1 MRLRFLAAAGPSPAL
16 DALTRGLATASSL
29 ALKPVVRAPG
39 LAVWAIAG
47 TPYVAAIDGAGI
59 AVGLLFDRGDD
70 RPLQHLPDP
79 LPSAED
85 FLAHVWGAYVLLAPN
100 REGSHAVLRDPS
112 GAVTAYHCRSGSLD
126 IYASDVALLAAASA
140 ECLVPDP
147 EFLRQWLTYPALRTG
162 RTGVRGVRELVPG
175 SALRRAGASEQWS
188 LPWSP
193 WDYARPDDA
202 IDDFD
207 TAAALI
213 REAICRTVPRL
224 ADAAADV
231 VVQLS
236 GGLDSSI
243 VAAALAHAG
252 RPFRAVTFATRAPDG
267 DERVHAREVARHFGA
282 ELVELAEGVA
292 TPDFQ
297 QPAPLALR
305 PRPNALLQ
313 RVHRAFANHLA
324 LTGADLTLDGSG
336 GDNVFCYLA
345 SASPAL
351 DAFGRH
357 GARAGLGAIHDLA
370 RLHGTTV
377 WAVAR
382 AALRRSRRPR
392 AGWPRDESF
401 LARGA
406 AAAQPSVHP
415 WLEPPAWAQRGT
427 LEHVQSIAGIH
438 HFLADPA
445 NGAVAALHPL
455 LAQPVLEACL
465 RIPSWLWVR
474 GGRDRAVARAAFRGL
489 LSDRILSRRSKGHLS
504 SLFMGGYMAGR
515 TQLEAML
522 LEGRMAQAGLLDR
535 TAIGDYLRRE
545 GQPADAGYMR
555 LLELAS
561 AEAWLR
567 SFER

>member
-1 MRLRFLAAAGPSPAL
+1 MRLRFLAAAGAGSAL
-16 DALTRGLATASSL
+16 DALTARVAAASSL
-29 ALKPVVRAPG
+29 SLQPVLRAPE
-39 LAVWAIAG
+39 LAVWAAPG
-47 TPYVAAIDGAGI
+47 TPHLAAPGGPAV
-59 AVGLLFDRGDD
+59 AVGLLFERSDD
-70 RPLQHLPDP
+70 RRLEHLPVP

-85 FLAHVWGAYVLLAPN
+85 FLTRFWGAYVLLTSRGEA
-100 REGSHAVLRDPS
+100 GHAVLRDPS
-112 GAVTAYHCRSGSLD
+112 GGITAYHRRCGALD
-126 IYASDVALLAAASA
+126 VYASDAAMLTAAGA
-140 ECLVPDP
+140 ERLEPDP
-147 EFLRQWLTYPALRTG
+147 EFLRQWLTYPALRSG

-175 SALRRAGASEQWS
+175 SVLRRTGASEQWS

-193 WDYARPDDA
+193 WAHAGPDKA

-207 TAAALI
+207 AAAALL

-224 ADAAADV
+224 ADGAADV

-243 VAAALAHAG
+243 VAAALAHGG
-252 RPFRAVTFATRAPDG
+252 RPFRAVTFATLAPDG
-267 DERVHAREVARHFGA
+267 DERVHAREVARHCGA
-282 ELVELAEGVA
+282 ELVELTEEAA
-292 TPDFQ
+292 SPDFE
-297 QPAPLALR
+297 QPGPLALR

-313 RVHRAFANHLA
+313 RLHRAFANHLA
-324 LTGADLTLDGSG
+324 LTGAELTLDGSG

-357 GARAGLGAIHDLA
+357 GARAGLAAVQDLA
-370 RLHGTTV
+370 RLHGATV
-377 WAVAR
+377 WAVGR

-392 AGWPRDESF
+392 VGWTRDESF
-401 LARGA
+401 LARDA
-406 AAAQPSVHP
+406 AAAQPPAHP
-415 WLEPPAWAQRGT
+415 WLEPAGSAPRGT
-427 LEHVQSIAGIH
+427 LEHVQSIVGIH

-489 LSDRILSRRSKGHLS
+489 LPDRILARRSKGHLS
-504 SLFMGGYMAGR
+504 SLFMGSYMAGR
-515 TQLEAML
+515 TQLEALL
-522 LEGRMAQAGLLDR
+522 LEGRMARAGLLDR
-535 TAIGDYLRRE
+535 TAIEAYLRCE